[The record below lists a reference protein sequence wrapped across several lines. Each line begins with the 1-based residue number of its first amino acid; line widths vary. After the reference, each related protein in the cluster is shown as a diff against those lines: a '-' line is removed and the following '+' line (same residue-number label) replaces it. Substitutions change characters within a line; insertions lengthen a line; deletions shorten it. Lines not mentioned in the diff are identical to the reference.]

1 MNSTILLL
9 RSNLEGAGCAQG
21 GQRRIEETH
30 FYSLVA
36 SYNYDKLHS
45 SSHFCYPLLITP
57 HLKRILIACVTV
69 RALEQGSTLAR
80 SVGNWDF
87 VKK

>member
-1 MNSTILLL
+1 MDLWTDGVEEE
-9 RSNLEGAGCAQG
+9 RGWNLVDFDGEG
-21 GQRRIEETH
+21 IEETH

-69 RALEQGSTLAR
+69 RALEQGRCTHERALGTGTL
-80 SVGNWDF
+80 
-87 VKK
+87 